1 MLLIKSLL
9 LSFAASI
16 HCSSIY
22 AGARIFNIGCANP
35 IHQELDTVQAL
46 KPNLKNHLQFGY
58 IYSMNS
64 PDLDVSAD
72 IPIKHPA
79 QNNWIPSKV
88 AAVLSGISYSES
100 SSKLILTSR
109 ISKNNANKLDLASLD
124 SVNIEFGTFGY
135 DKSKKE
141 WHSSLKTGNLGGIQ
155 GKVTK
160 SKIVH
165 QQDGG
170 NSHHELVMEMVPLKN
185 DDQVQY
191 LSYAHDGVSSD
202 LRMKWDSLARN
213 QCSKVTKNNSFS
225 NRRDHFNEIIESAV
239 LL

>member
-88 AAVLSGISYSES
+88 AAILSGISYSES
-100 SSKLILTSR
+100 GSKLILTSR
-109 ISKNNANKLDLASLD
+109 ISKSNASKLDLALLD
-124 SVNIEFGTFGY
+124 SVNIEFSTFGY

-165 QQDGG
+165 QQDGRD
-170 NSHHELVMEMVPLKN
+170 SHYELVMEM
-185 DDQVQY
+185 Y

-202 LRMKWDSLARN
+202 LRMKWNSLAKN
-213 QCSKVTKNNSFS
+213 QCSKIASAS
-225 NRRDHFNEIIESAV
+225 DRRDHFNEIIESAV

>member
-1 MLLIKSLL
+1 
-9 LSFAASI
+9 
-16 HCSSIY
+16 
-22 AGARIFNIGCANP
+22 
-35 IHQELDTVQAL
+35 
-46 KPNLKNHLQFGY
+46 
-58 IYSMNS
+58 MNS

-88 AAVLSGISYSES
+88 AAILSGISYSES
-100 SSKLILTSR
+100 GSKLILTSR
-109 ISKNNANKLDLASLD
+109 ISKSNASKLDLALLD
-124 SVNIEFGTFGY
+124 SVNIEFSTFGY

-165 QQDGG
+165 QQDGRD
-170 NSHHELVMEMVPLKN
+170 SHYELVMEMVPLKN
-185 DDQVQY
+185 DDQQVQY

-202 LRMKWDSLARN
+202 LRMKWNSLAKN
-213 QCSKVTKNNSFS
+213 QCSKIASAS
-225 NRRDHFNEIIESAV
+225 DRRDHFNEIIESAV

>member
-1 MLLIKSLL
+1 MQ
-9 LSFAASI
+9 
-16 HCSSIY
+16 
-22 AGARIFNIGCANP
+22 RPWIFTIF
-35 IHQELDTVQAL
+35 L
-46 KPNLKNHLQFGY
+46 GY

-88 AAVLSGISYSES
+88 AAILSGISYSES
-100 SSKLILTSR
+100 GSKLILTSR
-109 ISKNNANKLDLASLD
+109 ISKSNASKLDLALLD
-124 SVNIEFGTFGY
+124 SVNIEFSTFGY

-165 QQDGG
+165 QQDGRD
-170 NSHHELVMEMVPLKN
+170 SHYELVMEMVPLKN
-185 DDQVQY
+185 DDQQVQY

-202 LRMKWDSLARN
+202 LRMKWNSLAKN
-213 QCSKVTKNNSFS
+213 QCSKIASAS
-225 NRRDHFNEIIESAV
+225 DRRDHFNEIIESAV